1 MQPYSQDASH
11 NSRNTTPSTASS
23 NTAAQ
28 SPVTQSAA
36 SQSASPIAQ
45 EFKHFLA
52 DIEEL
57 IEATTSLT
65 GEDLARAKAKL
76 TERIQTARDSA
87 EAMGHK
93 VMTRTRETAAA
104 TDRYVHEQPWKAV
117 GISALLGLL
126 TGALLARR
134 H

>member
-1 MQPYSQDASH
+1 MQPYSQDTSH
-11 NSRNTTPSTASS
+11 NSRNMTTSAPSTSPA
-23 NTAAQ
+23 TQ
-28 SPVTQSAA
+28 SPA

-65 GEDLARAKAKL
+65 GEDLARAKAKI

-87 EAMGHK
+87 EAMGHA

-117 GISALLGLL
+117 GISALIGLL